1 MPQFRAKACALADAS
16 AIANV
21 NISAFWQDPSWV
33 LMWPNK
39 SREYVTTQA
48 VLRMP
53 FTLLRDPVH
62 KRHQKVIDDNGKVL
76 GYARWTLPST
86 GNDETVLW
94 PEACVETVSD
104 EEIHKAEM
112 EYKSAWWDYDRS
124 LDVLDNPIDEI
135 RNSLYDPTKHICMS
149 NSGET
154 QSRY

>member
-1 MPQFRAKACALADAS
+1 MTRFKVTACTLADAP
-16 AIANV
+16 AIADV

-53 FTLLRDPVH
+53 LTLLRDPVH
-62 KRHQKVIDDNGKVL
+62 KRHQKVIDDNSKVL

-86 GNDETVLW
+86 GNDEAVFW
-94 PEACVETVSD
+94 PEARIEIVGD
-104 EEIHKAEM
+104 EEIQKAEI

-124 LDVLDNPIDEI
+124 LDVLDDPIDEI
-135 RNSLYDPTKHICMS
+135 RNRLYDPRTHVC
-149 NSGET
+149 T
-154 QSRY
+154 LL